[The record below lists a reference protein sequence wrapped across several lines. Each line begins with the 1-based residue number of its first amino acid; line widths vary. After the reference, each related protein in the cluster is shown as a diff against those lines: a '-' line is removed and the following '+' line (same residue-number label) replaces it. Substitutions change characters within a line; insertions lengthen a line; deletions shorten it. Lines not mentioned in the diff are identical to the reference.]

1 MVHRLLANI
10 VSLSLHN
17 VLLLSIELINLQC
30 INTSIC
36 CLLDS
41 HTRARFPLTIFG
53 VTGLILLVI
62 GGILRLVSR
71 RTLKKAGFTLFNSGR
86 LQVVEGHQLITE
98 GAYIYIRHPLYLG
111 EIVRNLG
118 FALLLNSLLGLI
130 IMVVGN
136 TFLLLRIRIEEAMLI
151 GEFGQEYIEY
161 RKRTKQLIP
170 YIF

>member
-1 MVHRLLANI
+1 MLKNTNKKLGIREDWAAIPYLLLVISGFI
-10 VSLSLHN
+10 VSIYDF
-17 VLLLSIELINLQC
+17 VILQHV
-30 INTSIC
+30 
-36 CLLDS
+36 D
-41 HTRARFPLTIFG
+41 FPLTIFG
-53 VTGLILLVI
+53 VTGFILLVI

-86 LQVVEGHQLITE
+86 LQVVEGHQLITK
-98 GAYIYIRHPLYLG
+98 GAYTFIRHPLYLG
-111 EIVRNLG
+111 EMVRNLG
-118 FALLLNSLLGLI
+118 FALLLNSILGLI

-136 TFLLLRIRIEEAMLI
+136 AFLMLRIRIEEAMLI